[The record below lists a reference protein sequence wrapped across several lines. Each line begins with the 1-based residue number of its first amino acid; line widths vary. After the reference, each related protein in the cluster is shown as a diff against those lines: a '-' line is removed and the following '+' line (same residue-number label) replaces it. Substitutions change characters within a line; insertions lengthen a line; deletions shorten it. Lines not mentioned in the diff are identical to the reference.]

1 MVRVTKNQHERIK
14 NAALAKGFR
23 SISDYVRSLTLGNDL
38 VFEQRFN
45 DLYNKLMSS
54 NVSESF
60 GENKEK
66 PLKSFF

>member
-1 MVRVTKNQHERIK
+1 
-14 NAALAKGFR
+14 
-23 SISDYVRSLTLGNDL
+23 LGNDL